1 MGEEPVAPAPTVA
14 AAPATTEAANP
25 PIQQEHVANYVAP
38 SATYYAAHTPATIY
52 HAAPIAY
59 TVAQPVVTQQ
69 VVTQP
74 VVAQTAVTPP
84 VVYGAQTFSHY
95 TWNGQEY
102 PSLEAVTAAMTAG
115 GEAPA
120 VESGAPPVVE
130 SGAPPAVES
139 GAPHEASA
147 PEEPAEETAKVRAV
161 KPVKK
166 GCC

>member
-74 VVAQTAVTPP
+74 IVAQTAITPP

-102 PSLEAVTAAMTAG
+102 PSLEAVTAVMTAG
-115 GEAPA
+115 VEAPAVESDALPA
-120 VESGAPPVVE
+120 VESGAPL
-130 SGAPPAVES
+130 
-139 GAPHEASA
+139 EASA